1 MTSFAKSVIALSALI
16 VLFGW
21 FISAGSTRDKA
32 DQDMVPEVSTQ
43 V

>member
-21 FISAGSTRDKA
+21 LVSAGSTRDKA
-32 DQDMVPEVSTQ
+32 DQETVPEVSAQ